1 MTPDLFQIDLSA
13 ISDFL
18 SLIGNNWIYT
28 ALVFAYMLV
37 MGGFFLR
44 NFGLHNLFFDD
55 PLVLIAPGFWR
66 RLINSRTFWTPVSF
80 MCLWGTYLL
89 NLWIDLHCAS
99 FSACYQFHST
109 WDIVTTP
116 GFQKLIAIGALI
128 CIALAIYRGNRVRVE
143 LNDASAAQIAR
154 QDVIAGNFVVLLISG
169 LLMGVAVFF
178 AAVYATQLFQHL
190 PRIDEISP
198 LVTQFLSLILV
209 FFLAGQALT
218 QLHSQPAFLIGLTL
232 STVFVLCKAIGL
244 YAATMTSLMVL
255 VCVLIALAVFVYIN
269 SHPFKMEIPKFY
281 YAKNGH
287 VDPTT
292 SQKQDAPT
300 PPNIDYGLI
309 NPTEALEAWKEKTD
323 LERPTIVFLATSGG
337 AYRATFWTSLIL
349 DKLNAETQLPAVVNN
364 IRLVTGASGG
374 MVAGAYL
381 TAMRFLG
388 NAKNIT
394 AQIEQDIA
402 KAQGITFDPNG
413 DPSNKRRILQ
423 PRDSISNV
431 IFALLRH
438 DIPRII
444 TQRRQKFDRGQELDK
459 QWNTLKVEFKDLEA
473 SERSGIAPSIIFSP
487 TLVESGAPAF
497 FSNLDLGEVRTD
509 PSDKKDADITSVEVF
524 KAFMDARAKV
534 TLATATR
541 LNATFPYI
549 SPAISLP
556 TAPELRRVVDAG
568 YYDNYGITT
577 LTAYLNEPVIK
588 DWIEKNCAGA
598 VIIEVSAFPSQK
610 PRDKDRHKILAAIGR
625 AFHFVSSPLKGAMSA
640 RSSAQKFRNDT
651 MIRET
656 INHYNKGIFAEHLF
670 MRRFTFENQSKD
682 ISLNWSLPHHE
693 MAAMQTELGKDHITQ
708 EFNEL
713 IKFYRKCRARS
724 EHPDDIGP

>member
-1 MTPDLFQIDLSA
+1 MTPNSLQTIVPA

-18 SLIGNNWIYT
+18 NLIGGNWIYT
-28 ALVFAYMLV
+28 ALVLVYLLV
-37 MGGFFLR
+37 MGGFFFR

-55 PLVLIAPGFWR
+55 PQVLVAPGFWR
-66 RLINSRTFWTPVSF
+66 RLINSRTFWAPVSF

-89 NLWIDLHCAS
+89 TLWIDIHCAS
-99 FSACYQFHST
+99 FSACSKDLST

-116 GFQKLIAIGALI
+116 GFHKLIAIGALI
-128 CIALAIYRGNRVRVE
+128 CLGLAIYRGYRVRVE
-143 LNDASAAQIAR
+143 LNYTSAAQIAR
-154 QDVIAGNFVVLLISG
+154 QGVIAGNFLVLLISG
-169 LLMGVAVFF
+169 LLMGVVVFF
-178 AAVYATQLFQHL
+178 AAVYATQFIQHL
-190 PRIDEISP
+190 PSGEKISP
-198 LVTQFLSLILV
+198 LVIQFLSLILI
-209 FFLAGQALT
+209 FFLAREALT
-218 QLHSQPAFLIGLTL
+218 RLQSQPGFLIGLSL
-232 STVFVLCKAIGL
+232 SIVVVLGKAIGL

-255 VCVLIALAVFVYIN
+255 ACALAALVVFVFMN
-269 SHPFKMEIPKFY
+269 GRPFKMEIPGFF
-281 YAKNGH
+281 YAKDGR

-292 SQKQDAPT
+292 TQKRDAPT
-300 PPNIDYGLI
+300 PPKMDYGLI
-309 NPTEALEAWKEKTD
+309 NPTEALGAWKENTG

-381 TAMRFLG
+381 TAMRYLG

-394 AQIEQDIA
+394 EQIQQDIA
-402 KAQGITFDPNG
+402 KAQGIAFNPNG
-413 DPSNKRRILQ
+413 APTNKRRILQ
-423 PRDSISNV
+423 PRDSISSL

-444 TQRRQKFDRGQELDK
+444 TQRKQKFDRGQELDR
-459 QWNTLKVEFKDLEA
+459 QWETLKVNFKELET
-473 SERSGIAPSIIFSP
+473 SEKSGVAPSIIFSP

-497 FSNLDLGEVRTD
+497 FSNLDLGEIRTD
-509 PSDKKDADITSVEVF
+509 PSDKKDADTTSVEVF
-524 KAFMDARAKV
+524 KPFMDARANV

-598 VIIEVSAFPSQK
+598 VIIEINAFPSQK
-610 PRDKDRHKILAAIGR
+610 PKDKPRHKMFAAVSR

-651 MIRET
+651 MIKET
-656 INHYNKGIFAEHLF
+656 VSQYNKGIFAEHLF

-693 MAAMQTELGKDHITQ
+693 MAAMQAELGKDHITQ

-713 IKFYRKCRARS
+713 IQFYGKCRARS
-724 EHPDDIGP
+724 GHPNQIGP